1 MKYKKYLIVTDTFYP
16 DTTSGAKLINDLYD
30 LLKKKNK
37 KVLVIC
43 ARDKNIPN
51 KKNIINVNCGP
62 IKSRNFFIRGIS
74 EFFIS
79 RILFAKTLN
88 LLKLFNP
95 EVVICYSPSI
105 FFGFYIKKIKQL
117 FNSRSY
123 LILRDI
129 FPYWAIDTKHI
140 NNFILIYYL
149 KKIFKNFLNI
159 FDKIGVESKTNI
171 SFINKII
178 PTKYVEYLPNWLK
191 ITNFNKKKKV
201 KNSFVFSGNIGH
213 GQDIKKVFEFY
224 NKLKLQNKTKNKFKL
239 SIIGNQKIKTE
250 KFNNLKKIQNDEIAY
265 LKHKSFKSFLP
276 LLHSFEFGIVS
287 LKEDIKTV
295 NFPGRLMTYLLCK
308 MPIVILSNKK
318 NELTEFIKKNRIG
331 CIVNSNSNI
340 SFLIRELK
348 IIQKKFIKNNYNLYI
363 LKKYFNLE
371 ENINNLINW

>member
-1 MKYKKYLIVTDTFYP
+1 MKNKKYLLVTDTFYP

-37 KVLVIC
+37 IVLVIC
-43 ARDKNIPN
+43 ARDKNISN
-51 KKNIINVNCGP
+51 KKNVININCGP

-79 RILFAKTLN
+79 RILFSKTADI
-88 LLKLFNP
+88 LKLFNP

-105 FFGFYIKKIKQL
+105 FFGFYIKKIKEL

-129 FPYWAIDTKHI
+129 FPYWAIETKNI

-149 KKIFKNFLNI
+149 KKIFKNFLKT
-159 FDKIGVESKTNI
+159 FDKIGVESKANI

-178 PTKYVEYLPNWLK
+178 PNRHVEYLPNWIK
-191 ITNFNKKKKV
+191 ITNFKKKKKV

-224 NKLKLQNKTKNKFKL
+224 NKLQSQNKNKFKL
-239 SIIGNQKIKTE
+239 SIIGNQKIKNETL
-250 KFNNLKKIQNDEIAY
+250 NNLKKIQNDEITY

-308 MPIVILSNKK
+308 MPIVILSNKN
-318 NELTEFIKKNRIG
+318 NELTEFVKKNRIG
-331 CIVNSNSNI
+331 CVVNSNSNI

-348 IIQKKFIKNNYNLYI
+348 IIQKKFIKSNYNLNV

-371 ENINNLINW
+371 KNINNLIKW

>member
-1 MKYKKYLIVTDTFYP
+1 MKYKKYLIITDTYYP

-51 KKNIINVNCGP
+51 KKNVINVNCGP

-74 EFFIS
+74 EFFLS

-178 PTKYVEYLPNWLK
+178 PTKYIEYLPNWLK

-250 KFNNLKKIQNDEIAY
+250 TLNNLKKIQNDEITY

-276 LLHSFEFGIVS
+276 LLYSFEFGIVS

-318 NELTEFIKKNRIG
+318 NELTEFINKNRIG

-340 SFLIRELK
+340 SFLIRDLK

-371 ENINNLINW
+371 KNINSLINW